1 MLSIKDNVQSELIL
15 YTMEDLVPEN
25 SLFRKINKYI
35 DFSFIYDEVKGMYCE
50 NNGRPSIDPVVLFK
64 LVFIQALD
72 GLKSMRKTCEKIKVD
87 VEYRWF
93 LGIPFGKDTPHYSTF
108 SQNYIRRF
116 KGSDIFEKIFVNI
129 VEQAI
134 KYNLVRGETF
144 FTDSTHKRANANKN
158 KFHEEVQEIVH
169 ERKQWIEQEINE
181 ERRKQ
186 GKKEFE
192 FTKKIEEKKVKISD
206 TDSESGYYH
215 RDNKEKGFM
224 YLDHRTVDSKANII
238 VDCYVTKGNVHDS
251 VPFIDRAE
259 YIKNKYGFNIKEWAL
274 DSGYDTLD
282 IKKYFED
289 NNIFGVIAYRSYG
302 QGSTTIRRY
311 KFIYNKEK
319 DYYICPETGI
329 ILPYTGRI
337 DRDGYKYYSNR
348 QNCSN
353 CSKIDGCCKSQGYR
367 VIRRHIEEEINEK
380 ARERRL
386 SERGK
391 ELYKLR
397 QEKIERSFADSKQ
410 NHGYRYAMYKGIEKN
425 QNYTWLICCAQNMKN
440 IVTKITK
447 NRKKSGNTPCN
458 TPFFSKNILLNLTI
472 TFLRNIC
479 ENPRKFSGVCQQSD
493 KKSGIATFLAFLN
506 ILIFF
511 PIYY

>member
-1 MLSIKDNVQSELIL
+1 MLSKKENVQNEFIL
-15 YTMEDLVPEN
+15 KTMEELVPQD
-25 SLFRKINKYI
+25 SLFRKIDKYI
-35 DFSFIYDEVKGMYCE
+35 DFSFIYEEVKDLYCE

-87 VEYRWF
+87 AEYRWF
-93 LGIPFGKDTPHYSTF
+93 LGIPFGYDTPHYSTF

-116 KGSDIFEKIFVNI
+116 KGTDIFENIFLNI

-134 KYNLVRGETF
+134 KYNLVKGETF
-144 FTDSTHKRANANKN
+144 FTDSTHKKANANKN
-158 KFHEEVQEIVH
+158 KFHEEIKQVVH
-169 ERKQWIEQEINE
+169 ERKEWLEKEINE
-181 ERRKQ
+181 ERKKQ

-192 FTKKIEEKKVKISD
+192 FKEDIEEKKIKVSD

-238 VDCYVTKGNVHDS
+238 VDCFVTKGNVHDS
-251 VPFIDRAE
+251 VPFIDRAK
-259 YIKNKYGFNIKEWAL
+259 YIKHKYGFDIKEWAL

-289 NNIFGVIAYRSYG
+289 NNIFGVIGYRSYQ
-302 QGSTTIRRY
+302 QGNTEIRKY
-311 KFIYNKEK
+311 KFKYNKEN
-319 DYYICPETGI
+319 DYYVCPETGS
-329 ILPYTGRI
+329 ILPYTGRV
-337 DRDGYKYYSNR
+337 DRNGYKYYSDKL
-348 QNCSN
+348 NCEN
-353 CSKIDGCCKSQGYR
+353 CPDIEKCCKSQGYR
-367 VIRRHIEEEINEK
+367 IIRRHIKEELNEK

-397 QEKIERSFADSKQ
+397 KEKIERSFADSKQ

-425 QNYTWLICCAQNMKN
+425 QNYTWLICVAQNMKN
-440 IVTKITK
+440 IVNKITK
-447 NRKKSGNTPCN
+447 SKKKCPTNSTKLLN
-458 TPFFSKNILLNLTI
+458 FVKNIFNNLI
-472 TFLRNIC
+472 IINFQKYRQ
-479 ENPRKFSGVCQQSD
+479 NPRKNSGVCQ
-493 KKSGIATFLAFLN
+493 
-506 ILIFF
+506 
-511 PIYY
+511 